1 MDVLISSKGKETS
14 YANAGSIDAAI
25 KRFRNDHENDVID
38 AVYIFDSKNDTPET
52 RVKVDDWKDVQ

>member
-14 YANAGSIDAAI
+14 YANAGSVNAAVR
-25 KRFRNDHENDVID
+25 RFRNIHKDDIID

-52 RVKVDDWKDVQ
+52 RVKVDNWKDI